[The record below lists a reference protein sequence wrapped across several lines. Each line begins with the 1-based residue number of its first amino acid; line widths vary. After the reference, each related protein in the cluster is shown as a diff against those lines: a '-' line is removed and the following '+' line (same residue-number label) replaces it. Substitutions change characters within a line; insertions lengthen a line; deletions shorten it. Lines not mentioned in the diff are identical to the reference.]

1 MKAIGLHELITGFF
15 VNHLA
20 AHRNVSPHTAAS
32 YRDTLKL
39 FLQYGASAR
48 HTTVDHLSLDDFDQS
63 LVLDFLSSL
72 EQERGN
78 SVRTRNQRLAALHS
92 FFRYVMTRLPEQAEP
107 CQRLLSIPV
116 KRTTKPAVS
125 YLQADELKHL
135 LMQVATET
143 PAGRRDYVLL
153 ALLYDTGA
161 RVQELV
167 DLRPLDL
174 RLESP
179 AFVRLTGKGRKQRI
193 CPLLAATVRL
203 LQRYLKEQELAPD
216 SPEPL
221 FRNPR
226 GEKLTRHGVRY
237 LLAKYVSTARQTM
250 PRLERVRVSPHT
262 LRHTKAMHLL
272 QAGVAPITIRDIL
285 GHVDVR
291 TTEVYLSIDLEMK
304 RKALESSDL
313 QPSAKRLSWKPSEKL
328 LTWLEA
334 L

>member
-1 MKAIGLHELITGFF
+1 MKPQGLHELITGFF
-15 VNHLA
+15 VNYLA

-32 YRDTLKL
+32 YRDALKL
-39 FLQYGASAR
+39 FLQYAASAR
-48 HTTVDHLSLDDFDQS
+48 HKTVDHLMLDDLDRE
-63 LVLDFLSSL
+63 LALDFLSSL
-72 EQERGN
+72 EHTRGN
-78 SVRTRNQRLAALHS
+78 AVRTRNQRLAALHS
-92 FFRYVMTRLPEQAEP
+92 FFRYVMTRLPDQAER

-116 KRTTKPAVS
+116 KRTTKPTVS

-135 LMQVATET
+135 LAQVKTET
-143 PAGRRDYVLL
+143 PAGRRDYLLL

-161 RVQELV
+161 RVQEVV

-193 CPLLAATVRL
+193 CPLLPATVRL
-203 LQRYLKEQELAPD
+203 LQRYLKEQDLTTD
-216 SPEPL
+216 SSASL

-226 GEKLTRHGVRY
+226 GEQLTRHGVRY
-237 LLAKYVSTARQTM
+237 LLARYLSAARQTM

-291 TTEVYLSIDLEMK
+291 TTEVYISIDLDMK

-313 QPSAKRLSWKPSEKL
+313 QPSAKRLSWRPSEKL
-328 LTWLEA
+328 LTWLES

>member
-1 MKAIGLHELITGFF
+1 MRPIGLHELVTAFF
-15 VNHLA
+15 VNHLG

-32 YRDTLKL
+32 YRDALKL
-39 FLQYGASAR
+39 FLQYAASAQR
-48 HTTVDHLSLDDFDQS
+48 TTVDHLSLEDFDQT
-63 LVLDFLSSL
+63 LVLDFLSRL

-78 SVRTRNQRLAALHS
+78 VVRTRNQRLAALHS
-92 FFRYVMTRLPEQAEP
+92 FFRYVMTRLPEHAER
-107 CQRLLSIPV
+107 CQRLLAIPT
-116 KRTTKPAVS
+116 KRTLKPTLS
-125 YLQADELKHL
+125 YLQADELQHL
-135 LMQVATET
+135 LAQVKTET

-153 ALLYDTGA
+153 ALLYDTGS

-174 RLESP
+174 RVESP

-193 CPLLAATVRL
+193 CPLLPATVRL
-203 LQRYLKEQELAPD
+203 LLRYLKEQALSPD

-221 FRNPR
+221 FRNR
-226 GEKLTRHGVRY
+226 HGEKLTRHGVRY
-237 LLAKYVSTARQTM
+237 LLTKYLRAARETM
-250 PRLERVRVSPHT
+250 PRLARVRVSPHT

-272 QAGVAPITIRDIL
+272 QAGVAPVTIRDIL

>member
-1 MKAIGLHELITGFF
+1 MKSLSLHELVTGFF

-32 YRDTLKL
+32 YRDALKL
-39 FLQYGASAR
+39 FLQYAAR
-48 HTTVDHLSLDDFDQS
+48 VRHKTVDQLTLDDFDQP
-63 LVLDFLSSL
+63 LALDFLSSL

-78 SVRTRNQRLAALHS
+78 AVRTRNQRLAALHS
-92 FFRYVMTRLPEQAEP
+92 FFRYVMTRLPEQAER
-107 CQRLLSIPV
+107 CQRLLSLPF
-116 KRTTKPAVS
+116 KRSLKPTVS
-125 YLQADELKHL
+125 YLQTEELKHL
-135 LMQVATET
+135 LAQVETKT

-167 DLRPLDL
+167 DLCPSDL

-193 CPLLAATVRL
+193 CPLLPATVRL
-203 LQRYLKEQELAPD
+203 VQRYLEEQELTPD
-216 SPEPL
+216 SSEPL

-237 LLAKYVSTARQTM
+237 LLTRYLSAARQTM

-272 QAGVAPITIRDIL
+272 QAGVALVTIKDIL
-285 GHVDVR
+285 GHADVR
-291 TTEVYLSIDLEMK
+291 TTEVYISIDLEMK

-313 QPSAKRLSWKPSEKL
+313 QPSAKRLSWRPSEKL